1 MSNCFQRSRAML
13 LAISVMFLIVLVCSG
28 PVSAATIDIS
38 VSGNISHM
46 VLTPGSTNQ
55 NTSIHLNVTSE
66 VANWTV
72 SVKDAS
78 DDAKPP
84 SYAGRMVEWN
94 GTSSAYVASPKVLGA
109 NMTVTGASVPL
120 KTTGGLERTLSGS
133 DQTIE
138 TGLDVVTSLK
148 IPLTFA
154 QAVTYT
160 DPHLT
165 IPNHVYRI
173 VVTFTGAEP

>member
-1 MSNCFQRSRAML
+1 MSDCFQRSRAIL
-13 LAISVMFLIVLVCSG
+13 LAIPVVLLFVLVCSG

-38 VSGNISHM
+38 VSGNIPHM
-46 VLTPGSTNQ
+46 VLTPGSSNQ
-55 NTSIHLNVTSE
+55 NTSVHLNVTSDT
-66 VANWTV
+66 ATWTV

-78 DDAKPP
+78 DDSKPP

-109 NMTVTGASVPL
+109 NMTVTGLSV
-120 KTTGGLERTLSGS
+120 TGSSGLSATLSS
-133 DQTIE
+133 DNQIIE
-138 TGLDVVTSLK
+138 SGTAAVTSLE

-154 QAVTYT
+154 QAVAYT

-165 IPNHVYRI
+165 DLNHVYRI
-173 VVTFTGAEP
+173 VVTFTGAAP

>member
-1 MSNCFQRSRAML
+1 MSDCFQRSRAIL
-13 LAISVMFLIVLVCSG
+13 LAIPVVLLVVLVCSG

-38 VSGNISHM
+38 VSGDIPHM

-55 NTSIHLNVTSE
+55 NTSVHLNVTSDT
-66 VANWTV
+66 AAWTV

-78 DDAKPP
+78 DDSKPQ

-94 GTSSAYVASPKVLGA
+94 GTSSAYVANPAVLGA
-109 NMTVTGASVPL
+109 NMTVTGATVPGSHDGSSATISSV
-120 KTTGGLERTLSGS
+120 
-133 DQTIE
+133 DQINE
-138 TGLDVVTSLK
+138 TGTAIVTSLE

-154 QAVTYT
+154 QEVAYT
-160 DPHLT
+160 DSHLT

-173 VVTFTGAEP
+173 VVTFTGAAP